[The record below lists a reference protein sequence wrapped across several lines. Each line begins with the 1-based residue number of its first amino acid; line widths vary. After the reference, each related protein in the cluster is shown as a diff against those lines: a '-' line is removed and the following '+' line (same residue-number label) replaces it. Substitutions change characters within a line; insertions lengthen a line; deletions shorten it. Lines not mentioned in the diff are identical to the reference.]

1 MPFECAYAHRQS
13 FSRASRA
20 RFFLRRGDARFRFKV
35 VRVPDSLEEDENFPY
50 EDEIFLVNVGETG
63 KFTSDKIFQSKF
75 TVFKDGGD
83 LCCNGY
89 APDFA
94 RKSNVIEGR
103 FAAGQ
108 SYRVKLTLTKYRV
121 YVEINGGQFK
131 TSYGNGREEI
141 TDAAFYARKGV
152 AVELDEESVTFTESE
167 NGRLA
172 DRRRRAEIDRRGAR
186 L

>member
-1 MPFECAYAHRQS
+1 MLIDRVFHVRPARA
-13 FSRASRA
+13 FSCDVVT
-20 RFFLRRGDARFRFKV
+20 LEFRFKV

-94 RKSNVIEGR
+94 RKSHDRGR
-103 FAAGQ
+103 FAGQ
-108 SYRVKLTLTKYRV
+108 SYRKTYAH
-121 YVEINGGQFK
+121 EIP
-131 TSYGNGREEI
+131 
-141 TDAAFYARKGV
+141 
-152 AVELDEESVTFTESE
+152 
-167 NGRLA
+167 RLC
-172 DRRRRAEIDRRGAR
+172 RNQRRAV
-186 L
+186 

>member
-1 MPFECAYAHRQS
+1 M
-13 FSRASRA
+13 
-20 RFFLRRGDARFRFKV
+20 
-35 VRVPDSLEEDENFPY
+35 
-50 EDEIFLVNVGETG
+50 
-63 KFTSDKIFQSKF
+63 
-75 TVFKDGGD
+75 FKDGGV

>member
-1 MPFECAYAHRQS
+1 MLIDRVFHVRPARA
-13 FSRASRA
+13 FSRDVVT
-20 RFFLRRGDARFRFKV
+20 LEFRFKV

-108 SYRVKLTLTKYRV
+108 SYRVKLTLT
-121 YVEINGGQFK
+121 
-131 TSYGNGREEI
+131 
-141 TDAAFYARKGV
+141 
-152 AVELDEESVTFTESE
+152 LDF
-167 NGRLA
+167 
-172 DRRRRAEIDRRGAR
+172 RAKSGA
-186 L
+186 

>member
-1 MPFECAYAHRQS
+1 MRICSSTEFFTCIPCALFPAT
-13 FSRASRA
+13 
-20 RFFLRRGDARFRFKV
+20 LVTLEFRFKV

-131 TSYGNGREEI
+131 TSYGNGGKRSR
-141 TDAAFYARKGV
+141 TRRFMRAR
-152 AVELDEESVTFTESE
+152 ALRSNWT
-167 NGRLA
+167 
-172 DRRRRAEIDRRGAR
+172 RRALPLRSRKTAIGR
-186 L
+186 